1 MNAGL
6 KLGGFV
12 GGLAAA
18 FAIAFTVGSSTDPVR
33 AEEPAA
39 PGAMDG
45 MGGTEKMGEGEHA
58 DEGSEHGGHDAG
70 SGQLPGLAVSDAGYT
85 LVPAAPTL
93 PAGQAVPFRF
103 TVTDPDGRALKSY
116 QLSHEKELH
125 LIVVRRDL
133 DGFQHVHPVRAADG
147 TWSVPLDVSKGGTYR
162 VFADFKPAGLDRG
175 LTLGTDVSVAGPFT
189 PMPLPAPATRS
200 AVDGYD
206 VTLAGT
212 AIAGQESELTFT
224 VSKNGEQ
231 VRDLEPYLGAF
242 GHLVSLRTGDL
253 AYLHTHPAQEAHAG
267 ERGGPEVRFAT
278 TFPTAGT
285 YRLFLD
291 YQHGG
296 KVRTAAFTV
305 EVAKAGPT
313 ATPTPT
319 TAPTKAVPTNPR
331 KAAPSTPHGTPGH
344 GHS

>member
-18 FAIAFTVGSSTDPVR
+18 FALAFTVGSSTDPVR

-93 PAGQAVPFRF
+93 
-103 TVTDPDGRALKSY
+103 
-116 QLSHEKELH
+116 
-125 LIVVRRDL
+125 
-133 DGFQHVHPVRAADG
+133 
-147 TWSVPLDVSKGGTYR
+147 
-162 VFADFKPAGLDRG
+162 PAGLDRG

-296 KVRTAAFTV
+296 RVRTAAFTV
-305 EVAKAGPT
+305 EVAQAGPT